1 MRSHVTLIDC
11 SMFIMSMIETRF
23 LIILIMIRVLNTF
36 DRDSNNSLPDVNSF
50 HGETCFVHDQ
60 TEQVLA

>member
-1 MRSHVTLIDC
+1 
-11 SMFIMSMIETRF
+11 MFIMSMIEARF

-36 DRDSNNSLPDVNSF
+36 DRDSSNSLPDVNSF

-60 TEQVLA
+60 TEQVSA